1 MWGNGE
7 LKLAG
12 GGENLWIEARKGQG
26 GCKLYEVAL
35 RNSLIPGN
43 PRNIGI
49 LQIIFRISVWYPYE
63 WIHRKYISAVSI
75 TGI

>member
-1 MWGNGE
+1 LWGNGE

-12 GGENLWIEARKGQG
+12 GGENQWIEARKGQG

-49 LQIIFRISVWYPYE
+49 LQIIFRISV
-63 WIHRKYISAVSI
+63 
-75 TGI
+75 